1 MRNVVYLS
9 KKAEKGLRLAPP
21 QVQQKAALW
30 KKLVEAQGLR
40 NSMLIKGFHDEPL
53 KGERK
58 GQRSVRLNLQWR
70 AIYETRIDSLGQ
82 EKIELVEVLEVT
94 PHKY

>member
-9 KKAEKGLRLAPP
+9 KKAEKGLRKAPI
-21 QVQQKAALW
+21 QVQQKTAFW
-30 KKLVEAQGLR
+30 KKLVEMKGLQQAK
-40 NSMLIKGFHDEPL
+40 LVKGFHDEPL

-58 GQRSVRLNLQWR
+58 GQRSIRLNLLWR
-70 AIYETRIDSLGQ
+70 AIYETRIGT
-82 EKIELVEVLEVT
+82 EGKERIELVDVVELT

>member
-9 KKAEKGLRLAPP
+9 KKAEKGLKQAPP

-30 KKLVEAQGLR
+30 KKLVETQGLR
-40 NSMLIKGFHDEPL
+40 AAKLCKGFHDEPL
-53 KGERK
+53 KGDRK
-58 GQRSVRLNLQWR
+58 GQHSIRLNIQWR
-70 AIYETRIDSLGQ
+70 AIYETRISNDGN
-82 EKIELVEVLEVT
+82 ETIELVDIIEIT